1 MLNIEHVSISPP
13 PDRKVGKDILFL
25 VSYTIRTWG
34 AAVTPNSI
42 PHFQHSA
49 ITTGEKNISAAFQH
63 SKKLQFYFKVFLILS
78 ISTLDSFTTSIFV
91 PNPTLLTAN

>member
-34 AAVTPNSI
+34 AAVTLNSI
-42 PHFQHSA
+42 PRFQHSA
-49 ITTGEKNISAAFQH
+49 ITTGEKKHICCLPTFKKIAVLFQGFLN
-63 SKKLQFYFKVFLILS
+63 SQYFNFRFIHY
-78 ISTLDSFTTSIFV
+78 
-91 PNPTLLTAN
+91 